1 MKKKLQKLSIHFSL
15 ILFLTSKFLLVK
27 TLIFQEGL
35 IQFVGDDPV
44 TFILEK
50 YQNHPSIIAMQN
62 FCHENISF
70 NFETIKQDHVLKK
83 IKSLDISK
91 TSQNTDVPFKIIKEN
106 AVNEAIQSE
115 NFPSCLKWADVTPIL
130 KKGLRSQVDN
140 YRPVSFF
147 QMYRDYLKD
156 LYLIIKIYQSY
167 FIVYRMNF

>member
-1 MKKKLQKLSIHFSL
+1 
-15 ILFLTSKFLLVK
+15 
-27 TLIFQEGL
+27 
-35 IQFVGDDPV
+35 
-44 TFILEK
+44 
-50 YQNHPSIIAMQN
+50 MQN

-106 AVNEAIQSE
+106 AVNEAIQSG